1 MEVFK
6 PKVFGLRDL
15 PKATS
20 NLRKVDL
27 GISVYRTIL
36 ALFDAMF
43 LFFPIVAIWLGR
55 ICSQLNYHFTTYNN
69 SQ

>member
-43 LFFPIVAIWLGR
+43 LFFPIWLGR

-69 SQ
+69 LQ

>member
-1 MEVFK
+1 MKRTDKIFKQSNRMEVFK

-43 LFFPIVAIWLGR
+43 LFFHII
-55 ICSQLNYHFTTYNN
+55 
-69 SQ
+69 